1 MTSFSHFKIN
11 KNRKIRYLKI
21 HQNRGIYIVFLHG
34 FMSDLEGN
42 KPKTLLNF
50 SKKNKLGFLALEY
63 SGHGKS
69 SGKFTN
75 GNISKWSKETSILIK
90 KIVKKNKII
99 LVGSSMGAW
108 ISLIQFQYFKKQIK
122 GFLGIGS
129 APEFLE
135 RLMWKKFK
143 IKEKREIKKNGIINL
158 KHGDYEYPITY
169 QLIKDGRKNKVLHKK
184 IYQKIKVTMVHGS
197 KDESV
202 PVYYS
207 KKVLNLFENS
217 KKKLVIVKNG
227 DHSLSSPKCLRL
239 LKKELKLII
248 N

>member
-90 KIVKKNKII
+90 KNCQKK
-99 LVGSSMGAW
+99 
-108 ISLIQFQYFKKQIK
+108 
-122 GFLGIGS
+122 
-129 APEFLE
+129 
-135 RLMWKKFK
+135 
-143 IKEKREIKKNGIINL
+143 
-158 KHGDYEYPITY
+158 
-169 QLIKDGRKNKVLHKK
+169 
-184 IYQKIKVTMVHGS
+184 
-197 KDESV
+197 
-202 PVYYS
+202 
-207 KKVLNLFENS
+207 
-217 KKKLVIVKNG
+217 
-227 DHSLSSPKCLRL
+227 
-239 LKKELKLII
+239 
-248 N
+248 